1 MKIGALAEHTGV
13 HVETIRYYQNLGLM
27 PKPARAHGSVRR
39 YGRDEADRLRFI
51 KRAQGLGFSL
61 DEVKLLL
68 DLSAGEHC
76 AETRT
81 IAEQKRRLVEKKID
95 DLRGIQVAL
104 DKLIRACGTGRRGR
118 GCPNI
123 ESLSRD

>member
-1 MKIGALAEHTGV
+1 MAHQQATDMKIGALAEETGV

-39 YGRDEADRLRFI
+39 YSGDAAKRLRFI

-68 DLSAGEHC
+68 DLAIGEHC
-76 AETRT
+76 VETRT
-81 IAEQKRRLVEKKID
+81 FAEQKKRLVD
-95 DLRGIQVAL
+95 
-104 DKLIRACGTGRRGR
+104 RRSPT
-118 GCPNI
+118 CAA
-123 ESLSRD
+123 SRRRSTS